1 MNEHKSTIVHFL
13 LLSLK
18 LALFDVKGLYRRS
31 VIGPFWLTISMG
43 VTAATLGFVFGSIF
57 KTPMETLLP
66 SITGGLIFWALIS
79 NCINEGCSCFVDSQ
93 ALIKQLPIPFFVHVM
108 RLVWRQLFIL
118 GHNILVL
125 PLVLLFFG
133 KSLSPI
139 SFLAIPGLFLILMCL
154 TSIILLFGTICAR
167 YRDLPQV
174 ISSILQVCFY
184 LTPIIW
190 LPSMVPNRSGINLL
204 EFNPFFHFLELTRG
218 PLLGVLPSLTSWFV
232 VILLLFVG
240 WGIALMFFFRFK
252 NRIAYWM

>member
-1 MNEHKSTIVHFL
+1 MHFL

-18 LALFDVKGLYRRS
+18 LAFFDLKGLYRRS
-31 VIGPFWLTISMG
+31 AIGPFWITISMG

-93 ALIKQLPIPFFVHVM
+93 ALIKQLPLPFFVHIM
-108 RLVWRQLFIL
+108 RLVWRQLFIF
-118 GHNILVL
+118 GHNLLVL

-133 KSLSPI
+133 KSLSSI
-139 SFLAIPGLFLILMCL
+139 SFLAIPGLLLVLMCL
-154 TSIILLFGTICAR
+154 TSIILLFGIISAR

-174 ISSILQVCFY
+174 VSSILQVCFY

-190 LPSMVPNRSGINLL
+190 MPSMMPNRSGINLL

-218 PLLGVLPSLTSWFV
+218 PLLGSAPSLTSWFI
-232 VILLLFVG
+232 VILLLLVG